1 MTHPS
6 LMPDTYLPELGKGS
20 GYFLLA
26 FRGIAFGGARCNCLN
41 RFYENVF
48 GPAGE
53 TVLTEIRILAR
64 YLGNV
69 GHRRID
75 RSKRRVSVKDTELK
89 LGDLEV
95 ATLEAVWSAGALDA
109 RQLHARIGEQRGI
122 SLQTVQSTLERLFK
136 KSVLVREKVSH
147 AYVYSPRLSR
157 EEVMAKLVSDTL
169 SRFGDNRAD
178 GLLAAFSGL
187 TETADEDVLATLE
200 AMITERKAKRVDGGA
215 A

>member
-69 GHRRID
+69 GHRRIKLAQPGCARLTHDEASLLSALSAAQNGD
-75 RSKRRVSVKDTELK
+75 RALMEAHLSWLMAGSVCVEISQCLTAISEKFQQARLHIHAPEAASTTPHTLPDK
-89 LGDLEV
+89 ARLGV
-95 ATLEAVWSAGALDA
+95 V
-109 RQLHARIGEQRGI
+109 GI
-122 SLQTVQSTLERLFK
+122 
-136 KSVLVREKVSH
+136 
-147 AYVYSPRLSR
+147 A
-157 EEVMAKLVSDTL
+157 
-169 SRFGDNRAD
+169 
-178 GLLAAFSGL
+178 
-187 TETADEDVLATLE
+187 
-200 AMITERKAKRVDGGA
+200 
-215 A
+215 

>member
-1 MTHPS
+1 M
-6 LMPDTYLPELGKGS
+6 
-20 GYFLLA
+20 
-26 FRGIAFGGARCNCLN
+26 
-41 RFYENVF
+41 
-48 GPAGE
+48 
-53 TVLTEIRILAR
+53 
-64 YLGNV
+64 
-69 GHRRID
+69 
-75 RSKRRVSVKDTELK
+75 KDTELK

-109 RQLHARIGEQRGI
+109 RQLHARIGAQRGI